1 MANMATSA
9 LRSLRKNHPKSDI
22 SLGYKQLSRPGGVAQ
37 GRSSCLESSS
47 KVLEVW
53 SPGEELLAWLKT
65 LSNPFYI

>member
-53 SPGEELLAWLKT
+53 SPEKSYWHG
-65 LSNPFYI
+65 